1 MRADRLDTPLR
12 VSEILGRAVTGR
24 DGRALGRV
32 ADIETTRDGD
42 GRERVV
48 ALVATAGRWGRLLGY
63 ERDEANGPWIL
74 EALARR
80 VLRFH
85 IVRVSWHD
93 LAELG
98 EHTAAPKRR
107 RGRR

>member
-1 MRADRLDTPLR
+1 MRPDRLDTPLR
-12 VSEILGRAVTGR
+12 VSEILGRAVTDRNGR
-24 DGRALGRV
+24 DLGRV

-63 ERDEANGPWIL
+63 ERDETNGPWIL

-80 VLRFH
+80 VLRRR
-85 IVRVSWHD
+85 IVRVSWDD

-98 EHTAAPKRR
+98 ERT
-107 RGRR
+107 

>member
-12 VSEILGRAVTGR
+12 VSEILRRPVTDRNGR
-24 DGRALGRV
+24 DLGRV
-32 ADIETTRDGD
+32 ADIETTRDAD

-48 ALVATAGRWGRLLGY
+48 ALVVTAGRWGRLLGY
-63 ERDEANGPWIL
+63 ERDESTGPWIL

-80 VLRFH
+80 VLRRH
-85 IVRVSWHD
+85 TVRVSWPD

-98 EHTAAPKRR
+98 DR
-107 RGRR
+107 